1 MSKTTAPSGLTISR
15 NGMSFACSWK
25 IAASNHTDGQ
35 QFQYKTN
42 LMTAWTSVSVGVTA
56 TSKTVTLSAA
66 SFYPTTK
73 KGLQTVSFRVR
84 GKRKDTGSKPKT
96 YDWSDWSTKTMTLS
110 VPKKPALS
118 AELSDQYT
126 NVSTFSW
133 DTDTSSTDTRP
144 FVNVEYQ
151 GILVKE
157 SNVTD
162 GSKLKWNSSARG
174 WLTGTGSASG
184 SRTITEETT
193 ILAENSYTRWVR
205 VRSRGARGASE
216 WRYAKHVYAQPYAA
230 AWKSASATISGGVT
244 TIKAKWSVSA
254 NAAHP
259 VDSVILS
266 YTMDT
271 PESSLICPDDATWT
285 ELATIRDTTGDDGWT
300 GRIPDIVGT
309 DQCMWLRLTTVH
321 DRNYKYSARYVV
333 KAGPLPNPSNLT
345 VNASDI
351 THRATIG
358 AVNNSEIPDAWLA
371 VRYRDSNNRAFII
384 GIIYS
389 GESSVTV
396 QCPDWSD
403 ATSKGFEV
411 YAFVGDYRVITRAD
425 GVNEYVITRLRMTS
439 EIIWVGGNIP
449 VAPGNV
455 TATPSET
462 PGEVVLAWDWTWDTA
477 DLSEISWSQNPNAWE
492 STEEPQTYTLNMLYT
507 AQWRVSGLETGTI
520 WYFRIRLGM
529 YTAEGETT
537 MGPWSDLVAVDLSSA
552 PVTPVLSLS
561 NAVIT
566 EGGPLT
572 ASWAYVTTDGTLQ
585 ATAEVC
591 LAEISDGTVTY
602 GEVIATTVTAQ
613 YADIDTSGWTTGETY
628 NLCVRVVSAS
638 GYVSSWSDPAS
649 VTVAEPLTCEISQ
662 SSIETITVTDDDNQ
676 SRSVSALTELPLTV
690 TITGAGDSGKTTLV
704 VERAADY
711 IVDRPDETEF
721 NGYEGEAAV
730 LYTQTGEAAISI
742 TQEDLLQQLDD
753 GAQYRLIATVQDD
766 LGQSASAMVD
776 FEVHWE
782 DQAIIPEGTSAV
794 SGTIATITP
803 VAPSGYRNGDT
814 CDIYRLSADRPELIV
829 RDGTFGTV
837 YVDPYPAVGGGH
849 RIVYKTANG
858 DYITAD
864 NRFAWIDL
872 DTPFESDVSLIEF
885 PGGSVELKYNMSMA
899 ASWKKAFTETRYLGG
914 STQGDWNAGF
924 SRTGTL
930 EAVVE
935 ASDEEMLQ
943 VMRRLAAY
951 TGVCHV
957 RTVDGSSYAADVQV
971 SEDRTYQE
979 AGALAN
985 FSMSITRVD
994 SETLDGMTYSEWVN
1008 S

>member
-15 NGMSFACSWK
+15 NGMNFACSWK

-42 LMTAWTSVSVGVTA
+42 LMTSWVALPVGVTA
-56 TSKTVTLSAA
+56 TSKTVTLSAS

-73 KGLQTVSFRVR
+73 KGLGTVSFRVR
-84 GKRKDTGSKPKT
+84 GKRRDTGSNPKT
-96 YDWSDWSTKTMTLS
+96 YDWSDWSTKTLTINL
-110 VPKKPALS
+110 PKKPTMT
-118 AELSDQYT
+118 AELSDQYE

-133 DTDTSSTDTRP
+133 DTDVSTTDTRP
-144 FVNVEYQ
+144 FANVEYQ
-151 GILVKE
+151 SILVKE

-162 GSKLKWNSSARG
+162 GSKLKWSSSAQG
-174 WLTGTGSASG
+174 WLTGTGAASG
-184 SRTITEETT
+184 SRTITEDTT
-193 ILAENSYTRWVR
+193 ILAQNSYTRWVR

-230 AWKSASATISGGVT
+230 VWKSAKATVSGGIT
-244 TIKAKWSVSA
+244 TIQGTWSVAASA
-254 NAAHP
+254 SHP
-259 VDSVILS
+259 VDAVTIS
-266 YTMDT
+266 YAIDV
-271 PESSLICPDDATWT
+271 PQAGLICPDNATWT
-285 ELATIRDTTGDDGWT
+285 DLATIRDTTGLDGWT
-300 GRIPDIVGT
+300 GRISDAVGT
-309 DQCMWLRLTTVH
+309 DECMWLRLTTAH
-321 DRNYKYSARYVV
+321 DRNTKYSARYVV
-333 KAGPLPNPSNLT
+333 KSGPLANPSNLT
-345 VNASDI
+345 VNASDS
-351 THRATIG
+351 TYRATIG
-358 AVNNSEIPDAWLA
+358 ATNNSEVPDAWLA
-371 VRYRDSNNRAFII
+371 VRYRDDKHSAFVI
-384 GIIYS
+384 GIMYS
-389 GESSVTV
+389 GQSSVTV

-403 ATSKGFEV
+403 ATSKAFEV
-411 YAFVGDYRVITRAD
+411 YAFVGDYKVITRAD
-425 GVNEYVITRLRMTS
+425 GVSEYVINERMIS
-439 EIIWVGGNIP
+439 DIIWQGGNVP
-449 VAPGNV
+449 QAPGNV

-462 PGEVVLAWDWTWDTA
+462 AGEVILTWNWTWDTA
-477 DLSEISWSQNPNAWE
+477 DLSEISWSKNPNAWE
-492 STEEPQTYTLNMLYT
+492 STDEPQTYTLNMLYA
-507 AQWRVSGLETGTI
+507 AQWRVSGLETGEI
-520 WYFRIRLGM
+520 WYFRVRLGM

-537 MGPWSDLVAVDLSSA
+537 MGPWSELVAVDLSSA

-566 EGGPLT
+566 EGGSLT
-572 ASWAYVTTDGTLQ
+572 ASWAYVTKDGTLQ

-591 LAEISDGTVTY
+591 TATIIGGTVTY
-602 GEVIATTVTAQ
+602 GDVIATTMTAQ
-613 YADIDTSGWTTGETY
+613 YADIDTSGWTAGETY
-628 NLCVRVVSAS
+628 NLCVRVVSGS
-638 GYVSSWSDPAS
+638 GNVSDWSDPVS
-649 VTVAEPLTCEISQ
+649 VTVAEPLTCVISQ
-662 SSIETITVTDDDNQ
+662 SSLETITVTDDDSQ
-676 SRSVSALTELPLTV
+676 SRSVLALTELPLTV
-690 TITGAGDSGKTTLV
+690 TITGAGDSGRTTLI
-704 VERAADY
+704 VERDADY

-730 LYTQTGEAAISI
+730 LYMQTGEAAISI

-766 LGQSASAMVD
+766 LGQSASASVE

-782 DQAIIPEGTSAV
+782 DQAIMPEGTSSV

-803 VAPSGYRNGDT
+803 VAPSGYRSGDT
-814 CDIYRLSADRPELIV
+814 CDIYRLSADKPELIV

-858 DYITAD
+858 DYITSD

-872 DTPFESDVSLIEF
+872 DTPYESDVSLIEF
-885 PGGSVELKYNMSMA
+885 PGGAVELRYNMSIA
-899 ASWKKAFTETRYLGG
+899 ASWKKSFTETRYLGG

-930 EAVVE
+930 DAVVE

-943 VMRRLAAY
+943 VLRRLAAY

-979 AGALAN
+979 AGCLAN
-985 FSMSITRVD
+985 FSLSITRVD